1 MDCLTTRES
10 SCGCLTAHT
19 SGHRGKGVA
28 TKRHAHVQ
36 VCVCSRAHRVP
47 LSEFVSVFGYVWKV
61 YVFKGLQR
69 FTMRARVYEWRQHYV
84 IYL

>member
-19 SGHRGKGVA
+19 SGHKGKGVA

-36 VCVCSRAHRVP
+36 VCVCSRVHRVP
-47 LSEFVSVFGYVWKV
+47 LSEFVSVFGYVWSGQV
-61 YVFKGLQR
+61 YVFKGVCRDLPCGP
-69 FTMRARVYEWRQHYV
+69 VYVSRGS
-84 IYL
+84 IT